1 MVNDLY
7 FTFWETIATIL
18 VNKLTLGKEE
28 KTRIQFDKE
37 ILHTIRVP
45 ILCSVDD
52 PNGTFYP
59 DGESV

>member
-28 KTRIQFDKE
+28 KNKNTVCQGNTSILTELFIQMVK
-37 ILHTIRVP
+37 V
-45 ILCSVDD
+45 
-52 PNGTFYP
+52 YK
-59 DGESV
+59 

>member
-7 FTFWETIATIL
+7 FTFGQQINIR
-18 VNKLTLGKEE
+18 KRRK